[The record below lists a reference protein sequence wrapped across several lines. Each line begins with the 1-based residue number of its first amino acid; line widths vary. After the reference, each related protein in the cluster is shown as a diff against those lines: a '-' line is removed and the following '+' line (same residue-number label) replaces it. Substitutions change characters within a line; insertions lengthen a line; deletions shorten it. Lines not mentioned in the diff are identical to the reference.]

1 MFRDMPQSVEA
12 TQGHLRALEAWRKA
26 QGAERARLLRQIP
39 PETGKLLAI
48 LLANCPPGDAV
59 EVGSGAGYSGL
70 WLALACRAA
79 SPARKLTTFELDPA
93 KAELARQSFS
103 AAAVGD
109 VVELREADALAGMAG
124 LPCFSFCFIDAER
137 AIARAAYELA
147 LDRLPAGGLVCVDN
161 AISHAAEFQD
171 FLDDAERDARV
182 DALIVPIGSGLLVC
196 RRK

>member
-26 QGAERARLLRQIP
+26 QGMERKRLLRQIP

-59 EVGSGAGYSGL
+59 EVGAGAGYSGL
-70 WLALACRAA
+70 WLALACRATG
-79 SPARKLTTFELDPA
+79 RRLTTFELDPA
-93 KAELARQSFS
+93 KAELARQSFA

-109 VVELREADALAGMAG
+109 VVELREADAIAGMAAVSG
-124 LPCFSFCFIDAER
+124 FSFCFIDAER

-147 LDRLPAGGLVCVDN
+147 LAVLPAGGLVCVDN
-161 AISHAAEFQD
+161 AVSHAGEFQD
-171 FLDDAERDARV
+171 FLDDALADDRV
-182 DALIVPIGSGLLVC
+182 DALIAPIGSGLLVC
-196 RRK
+196 RKK